1 MSQPSRLFKKAVQ
14 QGRNERRGDAYS
26 VPYVEPLSDVRTP
39 LADFFNSL
47 LGLFD
52 LNDRLTLIGPAMQAG
67 IMWQL
72 DLVALRTNGHARRGD
87 AQFLCATCVAS
98 FS

>member
-1 MSQPSRLFKKAVQ
+1 MVTRGASKPCRHGPVRNQPSRLFKKVVQ

-47 LGLFD
+47 LRFFD
-52 LNDRLTLIGPAMQAG
+52 LDDRLTLIRAA
-67 IMWQL
+67 I
-72 DLVALRTNGHARRGD
+72 
-87 AQFLCATCVAS
+87 
-98 FS
+98 

>member
-1 MSQPSRLFKKAVQ
+1 MNQPSRLFKKAVQ

-47 LGLFD
+47 LGFFYLD
-52 LNDRLTLIGPAMQAG
+52 DRLA
-67 IMWQL
+67 
-72 DLVALRTNGHARRGD
+72 LVRSAIQTGD
-87 AQFLCATCVAS
+87 RKSVV
-98 FS
+98 